1 MTIEPGPEPTPAPPA
16 PQPAPAASVQQPT
29 FVPIVTKRGPGLGLT
44 ILIAASTAA
53 VVGLI
58 AGFGGYLL
66 GHEAQGTTSQSPVAL
81 PKAPMAIEPAKPGSI
96 AAIVDSVLPS
106 VVSIVEE
113 GETESASG
121 SGFVLRSDGYIL
133 TNNHV
138 VDLVKSGGK
147 LSVILNDGTTLK
159 GTVVGTN
166 PSYDLAVVK
175 VDSDGL
181 VPVTLGNSDGAR
193 VGDAVIAIGAPLGL
207 AGTVTSGI
215 VSALDRPV
223 TAGGTGDTSFIN
235 AIQTDAAINPGNSG
249 GPLLDSEGHV
259 IAINSAIATLAAE
272 GGDSGSIGLGFAI
285 PVNSAKR
292 IAEEIIATGDSRT
305 PIIGVS
311 LDMNYGGPG
320 AKLIKVTSGGAA
332 ADAGL
337 QVGDIITKVGDR
349 VIDDATELVVAIRTN
364 APGDAITVGYERGGK
379 PRTAIIT
386 LGSSSGKG

>member
-1 MTIEPGPEPTPAPPA
+1 MTIESGQEPTPAP
-16 PQPAPAASVQQPT
+16 QVQHPAPAAQQPT
-29 FVPIVTKRGPGLGLT
+29 FVPIVAKHGPGLGLT
-44 ILIAASTAA
+44 VFIAAVTAA

-58 AGFGGYLL
+58 AGFGGYLV
-66 GHEAQGTTSQSPVAL
+66 GHETLTTASQSSVAL
-81 PKAPMAIEPAKPGSI
+81 PQAVTSVEPAKPGSI

-113 GETESASG
+113 GATESASG

-138 VDLVKSGGK
+138 VDLVKSGAK

-175 VDSDGL
+175 VDSDRL
-181 VPVTLGNSDGAR
+181 VPVTLGNSDAAR

-249 GPLLDSEGHV
+249 GPLLDGDGHV

-311 LDMNYGGPG
+311 LDMNYEGPG

-332 ADAGL
+332 AEAGL
-337 QVGDIITKVGDR
+337 QVGDVITRIGDR

-364 APGDAITVGYERGGK
+364 APGDAITIAYERGGRA
-379 PRTAIIT
+379 RTATIT